1 MSRTPLLVGAAAL
14 ALPLLSADRV
24 GQAHDLSPKF
34 SEGQELT
41 IRTEFVAS
49 FGLDDATAKMGEME
63 LIPEVPTVD
72 VEVEGINEYSETIL
86 GASNGAITK
95 LRRTHVEENYSVTG
109 EAGMQG
115 QYQDFDES
123 QEGPLSGRTLELTK
137 TDEGWDVE
145 DVTEDAGSLDEAGE
159 MGLALTTEKTHME
172 QLLPSR
178 PVEVGGTWDVGEAMF
193 EEMQRVMSA
202 AAAEDSEMAP
212 MMGMV
217 ESLQESMEFEAKGKL
232 VSVDDGMAR
241 IEWTLEAELII
252 DDLFGMVREVMD
264 PDMAG
269 EIPEDADGGLE
280 FAVELTGTG
289 VFDMEAHQLVE
300 AALEGEFALSG
311 EFAMSQQGTTIEASA
326 DASGTIEVNTTIEI
340 Q

>member
-14 ALPLLSADRV
+14 ALPLLSADLV
-24 GQAHDLSPKF
+24 GVAHDLTPKF

-41 IRTEFVAS
+41 IRTEFVAA

-72 VEVEGINEYSETIL
+72 MEMEGVTEMTESIL
-86 GASNGAITK
+86 SVSDGAITK
-95 LRRTHVEENYSVTG
+95 MRRTHVEESYAVSG

-123 QEGPLSGRTLELTK
+123 DEGPLSGRTIELTK
-137 TDEGWDVE
+137 TDDGWDVE

-159 MGLALTTEKTHME
+159 MALTFATERSHWE

-178 PVEVGGTWDVGEAMF
+178 PVEVGGTWDVGESMF
-193 EEMQRVMSA
+193 EEMTRMMSA
-202 AAAEDSEMAP
+202 VAAEDSDMAP
-212 MMGMV
+212 MMGMM
-217 ESLQESMEFEAKGKL
+217 EGLQDSMEFEAKGKL
-232 VSVDDGMAR
+232 VSVEGGMAR
-241 IEWTLEAELII
+241 IEWTVEAELII

-269 EIPEDADGGLE
+269 EIPEDADGGME
-280 FAVELTGTG
+280 FAVEMSGSG
-289 VFDMEAHQLVE
+289 VFDMEAHQLTE
-300 AALEGEFALSG
+300 ASMEGEFAISG

-326 DASGTIEVNTTIEI
+326 DASGTVELNSTIEV